1 MGGSQ
6 MYNEIEITSKI
17 RGKYKVHFSD
27 SITKVIEAL
36 DKNDSIIYIVDENI
50 FDLYHKYFK
59 DLNFIKILPS
69 ENNKTINYASEVIQL
84 LIEKNIK
91 KDSILVAIG
100 GGIVQDIVAFIS
112 SIIFRGINWIF
123 IPTTLLAQADSC
135 IGSKSSINFNG
146 FKNLLGT
153 FNAPSEIYIC
163 NDFLKTLSDSEI
175 KSGIGEMYH
184 YFLVKNYKLAKELS
198 EKYEEL
204 LNDRVKLQYFIF
216 ESLNTKKLIIEI
228 DEFDTSIRHI
238 FNYGHTFGHAVE
250 SITNYQIPHGQAIT
264 LGMDL
269 ANFISFKLNLIN
281 HSAFLEFHRII
292 QKNIPNFKFTT
303 SNIDEYILALKK
315 DKKNKINQLGC
326 ILTKGPENMCKYFI
340 NYDEFLKNTILEY
353 SNQFW
358 TKDVFIPLYRY

>member
-1 MGGSQ
+1 M
-6 MYNEIEITSKI
+6 
-17 RGKYKVHFSD
+17 
-27 SITKVIEAL
+27 
-36 DKNDSIIYIVDENI
+36 DKLNGYDSIIYIIDENI
-50 FDLYHKYFK
+50 YNLYQSYF
-59 DLNFIKILPS
+59 NNINQINIIPS
-69 ENNKTINYASEVIQL
+69 ENNKTINYASDIIKL

-112 SIIFRGINWIF
+112 SIIFRGISWIF

-153 FNAPSEIYIC
+153 FNAPNEIHIC
-163 NDFLKTLSDSEI
+163 NDFLKSLSVSDI

-184 YFLVKNYKLAKELS
+184 YFLVKKYKIAKELS
-198 EKYEEL
+198 ENYDNL
-204 LNDRVKLQYFIF
+204 IIDREKLPYFIY
-216 ESLNTKKLIIEI
+216 ESLNAKKSVIEI
-228 DEFDTSIRHI
+228 DEFDTSIRHL

-281 HSAFLEFHRII
+281 HSAFLEFHNII

-303 SNIDEYILALKK
+303 SNLDEYILALKK

-326 ILTKGPENMCKYFI
+326 ILTKGPENMCKYFL
-340 NYDEFLKNTILEY
+340 NYDDFLKNTILEY